1 MNEEDPPPRKFTFK
15 DKAFVRENIAD
26 TPKAPSV
33 HEILRDNLAV
43 QKSIE
48 PAVLPHL
55 KDRRTKRRRDYWLL
69 MLTMNPL
76 IALIGWVVYGDP
88 VGSIFLLSFFVVFNV
103 GLPWIMFQV
112 MDKY

>member
-1 MNEEDPPPRKFTFK
+1 MKEADPPPRKFTFK
-15 DKAFVRENIAD
+15 DKSFPRENVAA
-26 TPKAPSV
+26 TPPAPSV

-48 PAVLPHL
+48 PALLPDL
-55 KDRRTKRRRDYWLL
+55 KDRRTKRRRDYWIL

-76 IALIGWVVYGDP
+76 FAFVGWTVYGSP
-88 VGSIFLLSFFVVFNV
+88 VGSIFLLSFCVIFNV

>member
-1 MNEEDPPPRKFTFK
+1 MDEDAPAPRKFTFK
-15 DKAFVRENIAD
+15 DKEFVRDNLRA
-26 TPKAPSV
+26 TPSAPSV

-43 QKSIE
+43 QKSVE
-48 PAVLPHL
+48 PEVLPNL

-76 IALIGWVVYGDP
+76 IALVGWMVYGSP
-88 VGSIFLLSFFVVFNV
+88 VGSIFLLSFCVIFNI

>member
-15 DKAFVRENIAD
+15 DNSFQRENVAA
-26 TPKAPSV
+26 TPPAPSV

-43 QKSIE
+43 QKSLE
-48 PAVLPHL
+48 PAVLPNL
-55 KDRRTKRRRDYWLL
+55 KDRRTKRCRDYWLL
-69 MLTMNPL
+69 MLTMNSL
-76 IALIGWVVYGDP
+76 IALVGWKVYGNP
-88 VGSIFLLSFFVVFNV
+88 AGSVILLSFCVIFNV

>member
-1 MNEEDPPPRKFTFK
+1 MNEDDPPPRKFTFK
-15 DKAFVRENIAD
+15 DNSFQRENTAA
-26 TPKAPSV
+26 TPPAPSV

-48 PAVLPHL
+48 PAVLPNL

-69 MLTMNPL
+69 MLTMNPV
-76 IALIGWVVYGDP
+76 IAYVGWLVYGDP
-88 VGSIFLLSFFVVFNV
+88 VGSIFLLSFFVLFNV
-103 GLPWIMFQV
+103 GLAWIMFQV